1 MLLIIIT
8 VRFLIIGR
16 SIMRARE
23 VVIKMIM
30 IIVIIETF
38 IRTRNRSGL

>member
-1 MLLIIIT
+1 
-8 VRFLIIGR
+8 
-16 SIMRARE
+16 MRARE

-38 IRTRNRSGL
+38 IRIRNRSGL

>member
-1 MLLIIIT
+1 
-8 VRFLIIGR
+8 
-16 SIMRARE
+16 MRARE